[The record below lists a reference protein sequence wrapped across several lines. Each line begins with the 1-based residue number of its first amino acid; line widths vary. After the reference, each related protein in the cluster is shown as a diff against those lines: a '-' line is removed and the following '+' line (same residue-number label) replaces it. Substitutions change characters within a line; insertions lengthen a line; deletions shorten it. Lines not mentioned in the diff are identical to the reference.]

1 MRPGAKKET
10 EAIRQMI
17 HGRLQARL
25 ATEPLAREPHLDEDA
40 ICAFVEG
47 RLEEGEASPV
57 ISHLIACPSCRHM
70 TAQLIRLG
78 TQFETENQ
86 LAALPESPGRMR
98 VFFDDLA
105 ARLTPSLE
113 EDAVFA
119 YQEPEPAADKE
130 EVAGS
135 KPETNDD
142 GD

>member
-17 HGRLQARL
+17 HGRLRDRL
-25 ATEPLAREPHLDEDA
+25 ATESLALDSHLDEDA

-47 RLEEGEASPV
+47 RLEEAEVSPV
-57 ISHLIACPSCRHM
+57 TSHLIVCSSCRHT

-78 TQFETENQ
+78 TQFETKNE
-86 LAALPESPGRMR
+86 LAVSSESPGRMR
-98 VFFDDLA
+98 VFFDNLA

-119 YQEPEPAADKE
+119 YQEPEPDA
-130 EVAGS
+130 EVSTDS
-135 KPETNDD
+135 KPEKPED
-142 GD
+142 GA